1 MQIAL
6 FLIMLVVGLG
16 LGFAFAILYTRGV
29 GKGKESELALLQNKL
44 ENAERENA
52 DLKSRLS
59 ESVAQV
65 NSKQNEI
72 TMLHSQLA
80 RLEERIHAEENK
92 LKNERETFSAL
103 SEASKAQFAELAEK
117 ILEEKSARFTEK
129 NRENIDQVLKPL
141 SEGLAN
147 FKKSVEDTYEKG
159 TEQRNKLEERI
170 KILVEKTT
178 EVSNQANNLASA
190 LKGGTKKQGDWGEMI
205 LESVLERSGLVRG
218 REYEMQASIKSG
230 GEDGSKNLRP
240 DALIFLPNNRT
251 IIVDSKVSLTAYD
264 RYYAAENAV
273 EQSTALQD
281 HLQSVKKHVDELAA
295 KKYEDIVSNSP
306 DFTMMFVPIEPA
318 YLLAIQNDQDLW
330 NYAYKKHILLI
341 SPTNLIACLKLI
353 ADLWRHEAQSQNAK
367 LIAEQGA
374 RLYEKFAGFVAT
386 FEDIG
391 ETLDKAKKSF
401 DKASGQLK
409 LGRGNLISQAEK
421 LKSLGIK
428 TDKAL
433 PETID

>member
-1 MQIAL
+1 MQTVM
-6 FLIMLVVGLG
+6 FFSMLMAGLCLG
-16 LGFAFAILYTRGV
+16 LVISVLYARNV
-29 GKGKESELALLQNKL
+29 SKARESGLALLQNKL
-44 ENAERENA
+44 ENTEKENA

-80 RLEERIHAEENK
+80 RLEERIHAEEYK
-92 LKNERETFSAL
+92 LKNERETFNAL

-117 ILEEKSARFTEK
+117 ILEEKSVRFTEK
-129 NRENIDQVLKPL
+129 NRENINQVLKPL

-170 KILVEKTT
+170 RILVEKTT

-230 GEDGSKNLRP
+230 GENGSKNLRP

-264 RYYAAENAV
+264 RYYAAENAM
-273 EQSTALQD
+273 EQSSALQE

-295 KKYEDIVSNSP
+295 KKYEDIVDNSP

-341 SPTNLIACLKLI
+341 SPTNFIACLKLI
-353 ADLWRHEAQSQNAK
+353 ADLWRHEAQSRNAK
-367 LIAEQGA
+367 EIAEQGA
-374 RLYEKFAGFVAT
+374 RLYEKFVGFVAT

-401 DKASGQLK
+401 DKANGQLQS
-409 LGRGNLISQAEK
+409 GRGNLISQTEK
-421 LKSLGIK
+421 LKELGVK
-428 TDKAL
+428 TDKSL
-433 PETID
+433 PQIE